1 MSVRKPSRGRRHPAS
16 TATITTIAA
25 LAFAGTGA
33 VTAAGSATAA
43 PGSVPTVTTSDASW
57 VTQAY
62 ECFEGG
68 ADLSPQQQ
76 SADGPVRTPFGSTSH
91 QITINESTAQT
102 ELYRTPAYDNLK
114 LADLTRL
121 EYSTFAKS
129 NKTGTNERQ
138 PTYLRLSVDSD
149 GSTGENDPLVR
160 DTSLYFIPANNGTVT
175 QGTWQTWDVAHGK
188 LSVNG
193 DDGAQAAVS
202 LSAFLAD
209 HPQATLVNNDE
220 GKPTGGALA
229 LLTGCGLGGNT
240 DTQRNGVYYVDRV
253 IVGASGKDTLYDLGS
268 GNESKGETSTEVVD
282 PSNGQGWVGQAWDA
296 ATNRSLAPTRTF
308 VPGPASASAGVG
320 SARFVIS
327 DDTNPNRVE
336 QLRTPSYDNR
346 LLRDVRTLGYSTFQR
361 PLAGTTAPQQP
372 VVLRLTVKPDA
383 ESGAESLYFYPANNG
398 DVRQGAW
405 QKWNAA
411 EGKWNVG
418 GDSGNGE
425 LTLADYVVQH
435 PDAKIVNNADGSP
448 LGGGVTLQVGAGGD
462 NQLNG
467 EFFVD
472 DVTLGAVDEQTAHV
486 VGGTQYDFE
495 PTIPVPSVRIADA
508 SVTEGNSGVK
518 TMSFR
523 VTLDKSTFKPVTVK
537 YSTQDSTA
545 VSTSD
550 YVATSG
556 ELTFAPGQTTKTVSV
571 SVRGGMGYEAN
582 ERFLVKLATP
592 SFGTVA
598 DGSAYGTIVND
609 DTSVGLTGYSTN
621 GQVRVKVSTT
631 AAAPKAALAVYQS
644 VAGTDPKLASST
656 LDSSGRADI
665 LLSKKFKKGTK
676 VALYTKVT
684 TASGTYTSP
693 AITVTVS

>member
-1 MSVRKPSRGRRHPAS
+1 
-16 TATITTIAA
+16 
-25 LAFAGTGA
+25 
-33 VTAAGSATAA
+33 
-43 PGSVPTVTTSDASW
+43 
-57 VTQAY
+57 
-62 ECFEGG
+62 
-68 ADLSPQQQ
+68 
-76 SADGPVRTPFGSTSH
+76 
-91 QITINESTAQT
+91 
-102 ELYRTPAYDNLK
+102 
-114 LADLTRL
+114 
-121 EYSTFAKS
+121 
-129 NKTGTNERQ
+129 
-138 PTYLRLSVDSD
+138 
-149 GSTGENDPLVR
+149 
-160 DTSLYFIPANNGTVT
+160 
-175 QGTWQTWDVAHGK
+175 
-188 LSVNG
+188 
-193 DDGAQAAVS
+193 
-202 LSAFLAD
+202 
-209 HPQATLVNNDE
+209 
-220 GKPTGGALA
+220 
-229 LLTGCGLGGNT
+229 
-240 DTQRNGVYYVDRV
+240 
-253 IVGASGKDTLYDLGS
+253 
-268 GNESKGETSTEVVD
+268 
-282 PSNGQGWVGQAWDA
+282 
-296 ATNRSLAPTRTF
+296 
-308 VPGPASASAGVG
+308 
-320 SARFVIS
+320 
-327 DDTNPNRVE
+327 VE

-398 DVRQGAW
+398 TVQQGAW
-405 QKWNAA
+405 QNWDAA